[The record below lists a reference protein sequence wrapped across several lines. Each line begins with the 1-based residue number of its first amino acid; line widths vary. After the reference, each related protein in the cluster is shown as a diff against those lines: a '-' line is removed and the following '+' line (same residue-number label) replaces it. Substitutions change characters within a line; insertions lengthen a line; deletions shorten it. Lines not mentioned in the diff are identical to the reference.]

1 MTLLDE
7 GPLEGIL
14 CNGLR
19 AEVELEFEWE
29 AGLFVDEP
37 LVVFFG

>member
-29 AGLFVDEP
+29 AGFEKKRQYE
-37 LVVFFG
+37 